1 MSATKTNIRE
11 TYNYALGPG
20 RGEIQA
26 LPNDANKWHD
36 GAQHPG
42 GMREDLSDII
52 YNISPEETPFMSA
65 IGKSSCDNTYF
76 EWQVDEL
83 ADPDLDNRFHEGHDE
98 WDADAHGEP
107 RRIGNYTQISG
118 KSIRTSGTVEA
129 VNFAGRKSSMAYQ
142 MAKKAK
148 ELKIDMEKMLLALDT
163 DGAGAGMSPGSGP
176 NGDPR
181 ATGPVG
187 AWIQTNLV
195 NATATAS
202 AWDYGKTPPT
212 AGAAKA
218 VDEQDLRD
226 CIKLCWDNGAKPT
239 VVMVDGALK
248 MAISQLSQSVSELRT
263 AANNKSPAYVVA
275 AVDIYVSDFGNLQI
289 VPNRW
294 MPEDT
299 AYLLDY
305 DFWDIAYLR
314 PFQTVDLAKTGD
326 SQQKMMLV
334 EYGLRSKNEAANGA
348 IHGWDADYVA
358 P

>member
-20 RGEIQA
+20 REEIA
-26 LPNDANKWHD
+26 AYPD
-36 GAQHPG
+36 GSKHPG

-65 IGKSSCDNTYF
+65 IGRSTCDNTYF

-83 ADPDLDNRFHEGHDE
+83 AEPVDNRFHEGHDE
-98 WDADAHGEP
+98 WDADEHGEP
-107 RRIGNYTQISG
+107 MRIGNYTQISG

-148 ELKIDMEKMLLALDT
+148 ELKIDMETMLLGLD
-163 DGAGAGMSPGSGP
+163 GMEPGSGP
-176 NGDPR
+176 GGTPR
-181 ATGPVG
+181 ITGGVG
-187 AWIQTNLV
+187 AWIQTNLI

-202 AWDYGKTPPT
+202 PWDYGKTPPT
-212 AGAAKA
+212 AGADKA
-218 VDEQDLRD
+218 VEEQDLRD
-226 CIKLCWDNGAKPT
+226 CIKMCWDSGAKPT

-294 MPEDT
+294 MPEKT

-305 DFWDIAYLR
+305 DFWDVAYLR

-326 SQQKMMLV
+326 SDQKMMIV

-348 IHGWDADYVA
+348 IHGWDPALA
-358 P
+358 TP